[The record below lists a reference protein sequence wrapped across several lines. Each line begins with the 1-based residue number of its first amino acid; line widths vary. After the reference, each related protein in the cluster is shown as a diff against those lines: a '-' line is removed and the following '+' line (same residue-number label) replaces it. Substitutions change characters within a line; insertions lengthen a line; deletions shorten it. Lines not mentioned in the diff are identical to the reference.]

1 MTVSTR
7 RATLPSLHAAAN
19 IAPSAGDGMM
29 ADKSF
34 GWRVYGLG
42 IIALALM
49 CLIWGDFH
57 GGQPVPKTFPARTAL
72 AYAVAIFMLV
82 AGIALEW
89 RKTTLWAAAA
99 LAAYY
104 GVIVVLVMNGRLV
117 LRNLEIYGAYDSMAE
132 QVAITAG
139 AFILW
144 ASLAELDAAT
154 AARFIRIGQ
163 IAFGICAIFFGGAHF
178 VYMNLTAP
186 LVPKWLPPSQLF
198 WGYATGVFHIAGGL
212 AIIMNIRARLAAIL
226 LAVMYAI
233 FTVFA
238 LVPGLLARSS
248 FFAWTEIATS
258 VILVGVAWIV
268 ADSLA
273 ERHAA

>member
-1 MTVSTR
+1 MEKT
-7 RATLPSLHAAAN
+7 
-19 IAPSAGDGMM
+19 
-29 ADKSF
+29 F
-34 GWRVYGLG
+34 GWRVYGFG
-42 IIALALM
+42 VIALAVI

-72 AYAVAIFMLV
+72 AYAVAIFMFV

-89 RKTTLWAAAA
+89 RRTTMWAAAA

-104 GVIVVLVMNGRLV
+104 AIIVVLVMNVRLV

-139 AFILW
+139 AFIIW
-144 ASLAELDAAT
+144 ASLAKLDAAKS
-154 AARFIRIGQ
+154 ARYIRIAQ
-163 IAFGICAIFFGGAHF
+163 IVFGVCAIFFGGAHF

-186 LVPKWLPPSQLF
+186 LIPRWLPPSQLF
-198 WGYATGVFHIAGGL
+198 WGYATGIFHIAGGL
-212 AIIMNIRARLAAIL
+212 AIIMNIRARLAATL

-233 FTVFA
+233 FTVVA
-238 LVPGLLARSS
+238 LPLGLLAQST
-248 FFAWTEIATS
+248 FFGWTEIATS
-258 VILVGVAWIV
+258 LILVGVAWVV

-273 ERHAA
+273 RKT

>member
-1 MTVSTR
+1 MT
-7 RATLPSLHAAAN
+7 
-19 IAPSAGDGMM
+19 
-29 ADKSF
+29 DKTF

-42 IIALALM
+42 IIALAVI

-57 GGQPVPKTFPARTAL
+57 GGQPVPKTFPARTTL
-72 AYAVAIFMLV
+72 AYVVASFMLV
-82 AGIALEW
+82 SGIALEW
-89 RKTTLWAAAA
+89 RRTTMWAAAA
-99 LAAYY
+99 LAAYF
-104 GVIVVLVMNGRLV
+104 GIIVVLVMNVRLV

-139 AFILW
+139 AIIIW
-144 ASLAELDAAT
+144 ASLANLDAAKST
-154 AARFIRIGQ
+154 RIIRIAQ

-186 LVPKWLPPSQLF
+186 LIPKWLPPTQLF

-233 FTVFA
+233 FTVIA
-238 LVPGLLARSS
+238 LPPGLLAKSS
-248 FFAWTEIATS
+248 FFGWTEIATS
-258 VILVGVAWIV
+258 VILVGVAWVV

-273 ERHAA
+273 AKRAV

>member
-1 MTVSTR
+1 
-7 RATLPSLHAAAN
+7 
-19 IAPSAGDGMM
+19 M
-29 ADKSF
+29 AEKTF

-42 IIALALM
+42 IIALAVI

-72 AYAVAIFMLV
+72 AYVAAIFMLV
-82 AGIALEW
+82 SGIALEW
-89 RKTTLWAAAA
+89 RKTAMWAAVA
-99 LAAYY
+99 LALYY
-104 GVIVVLVMNGRLV
+104 GIIVVLLMNGRLL
-117 LRNLEIYGAYDSMAE
+117 LRNLGVYGAYDSMAE
-132 QVAITAG
+132 EIAITAG
-139 AFILW
+139 AFIIW
-144 ASLAELDAAT
+144 AGFARLDAAR
-154 AARFIRIGQ
+154 AARFIRIAQ

-186 LVPKWLPPSQLF
+186 LIPKWLPPGQLF

-212 AIIMNIRARLAAIL
+212 AIIANIRARLAAIL

-238 LVPGLLARSS
+238 LAPGLLARST
-248 FFAWTEIATS
+248 FFGWTEIATS
-258 VILVGVAWIV
+258 VILVGVAWVV

-273 ERHAA
+273 RKS

>member
-1 MTVSTR
+1 MTEKT
-7 RATLPSLHAAAN
+7 
-19 IAPSAGDGMM
+19 
-29 ADKSF
+29 F

-42 IIALALM
+42 IIFLAAL
-49 CLIWGDFH
+49 CLIWSDFH

-72 AYAVAIFMLV
+72 AYVVAIFMLV
-82 AGIALEW
+82 SGIALEW

-104 GVIVVLVMNGRLV
+104 AIIVVLVMNVRLV

-132 QVAITAG
+132 EIAITAG
-139 AFILW
+139 AFIIW
-144 ASLAELDAAT
+144 ASLANLDAAKS
-154 AARFIRIGQ
+154 ARFIRIAQ

-178 VYMNLTAP
+178 VYMSLTAP
-186 LVPKWLPPSQLF
+186 LVPTWLPPGQLF
-198 WGYATGVFHIAGGL
+198 WGYATGIFHIAGGL
-212 AIIMNIRARLAAIL
+212 AIVMNIRARLAAIL

-248 FFAWTEIATS
+248 FFGWTEIATS
-258 VILVGVAWIV
+258 VILIGVAWVV

-273 ERHAA
+273 AKRAV

>member
-1 MTVSTR
+1 
-7 RATLPSLHAAAN
+7 
-19 IAPSAGDGMM
+19 
-29 ADKSF
+29 
-34 GWRVYGLG
+34 
-42 IIALALM
+42 
-49 CLIWGDFH
+49 
-57 GGQPVPKTFPARTAL
+57 
-72 AYAVAIFMLV
+72 
-82 AGIALEW
+82 
-89 RKTTLWAAAA
+89 
-99 LAAYY
+99 
-104 GVIVVLVMNGRLV
+104 MNGRLV

-132 QVAITAG
+132 QLAITSG

-144 ASLAELDAAT
+144 ASLAKLDAAT
-154 AARFIRIGQ
+154 SARFIRIGQ

-186 LVPKWLPPSQLF
+186 LIPTWLPPNQLF

-212 AIIMNIRARLAAIL
+212 AIVMNIRARLAAIL

-258 VILVGVAWIV
+258 MILVGVAWIV

-273 ERHAA
+273 VTRAA

>member
-1 MTVSTR
+1 M
-7 RATLPSLHAAAN
+7 
-19 IAPSAGDGMM
+19 GDIM
-29 ADKSF
+29 AEKAF
-34 GWRVYGLG
+34 GWRVFGLG
-42 IIALALM
+42 IIFLAVL

-57 GGQPVPKTFPARTAL
+57 GGQPVPKTFPARTTL
-72 AYAVAIFMLV
+72 AYIVAAFMLIS
-82 AGIALEW
+82 GIALEW

-104 GVIVVLVMNGRLV
+104 AIIVVLVMNVRLV

-132 QVAITAG
+132 EVAITAG
-139 AFILW
+139 AFIIW
-144 ASLAELDAAT
+144 ASLANLDAAK
-154 AARFIRIGQ
+154 AARFIRIAQ

-178 VYMNLTAP
+178 VYMDLTAP
-186 LVPKWLPPSQLF
+186 LIPKWLPPNQLF

-238 LVPGLLARSS
+238 LLPGLLAKSS

-258 VILVGVAWIV
+258 VILIGVAWIV

-273 ERHAA
+273 RKT

>member
-1 MTVSTR
+1 MEK
-7 RATLPSLHAAAN
+7 
-19 IAPSAGDGMM
+19 SA
-29 ADKSF
+29 F

-42 IIALALM
+42 IIALAVM

-72 AYAVAIFMLV
+72 AYAAAAFMLV
-82 AGIALEW
+82 AGLALEW
-89 RKTTLWAAAA
+89 RKTTMWAAAA

-104 GVIVVLVMNGRLV
+104 GIIVVLLMNGRLL
-117 LRNLEIYGAYDSMAE
+117 LRNIAIYGAYDSVAE
-132 QVAITAG
+132 EVAITAG
-139 AFILW
+139 AVIIW
-144 ASLAELDAAT
+144 ASLARLEAAK
-154 AARFIRIGQ
+154 AARLIRIAQ
-163 IAFGICAIFFGGAHF
+163 IAFGVSALFFGGAHF

-186 LVPKWLPPSQLF
+186 LVPKWLPPNQLF

-212 AIIMNIRARLAAIL
+212 AIIANVRARLAAIL
-226 LAVMYAI
+226 LAIMYAI

-238 LVPGLLARSS
+238 LAPGLLAKST

-258 VILVGVAWIV
+258 VILVGVAWVV

-273 ERHAA
+273 AKRIA

>member
-7 RATLPSLHAAAN
+7 RAILPSPHAAAS

-89 RKTTLWAAAA
+89 RKTALWAAAA

-104 GVIVVLVMNGRLV
+104 GIIVVLVMNGRLV

-132 QVAITAG
+132 QLAITAG

-144 ASLAELDAAT
+144 ASLAKLDAAT
-154 AARFIRIGQ
+154 SARFIRIGQ

-186 LVPKWLPPSQLF
+186 LIPTWLPPNQLF

-212 AIIMNIRARLAAIL
+212 AIVMTIRARLAAIL

-238 LVPGLLARSS
+238 LVPGLVVRSS

-273 ERHAA
+273 ARRAA

>member
-1 MTVSTR
+1 
-7 RATLPSLHAAAN
+7 
-19 IAPSAGDGMM
+19 M

-89 RKTTLWAAAA
+89 RKTALWAAAA

-104 GVIVVLVMNGRLV
+104 GIIVVLVMNGRLV

-132 QVAITAG
+132 QLAITAG

-144 ASLAELDAAT
+144 ASLAKLDAAT
-154 AARFIRIGQ
+154 SARFIRIGQ

-186 LVPKWLPPSQLF
+186 LIPTWLPPNQLF

-212 AIIMNIRARLAAIL
+212 AIVMTIRARLAAIL

-238 LVPGLLARSS
+238 LVPGLVVRSS

-273 ERHAA
+273 ARRAA

>member
-1 MTVSTR
+1 
-7 RATLPSLHAAAN
+7 
-19 IAPSAGDGMM
+19 MM
-29 ADKSF
+29 ADKTF

-42 IIALALM
+42 IIALAVM

-72 AYAVAIFMLV
+72 AYAVAVFMLV
-82 AGIALEW
+82 SGIALEW
-89 RKTTLWAAAA
+89 RKTTLWAAGA

-104 GVIVVLVMNGRLV
+104 AIVVVLVMNVRLV
-117 LRNLEIYGAYDSMAE
+117 LRNLEIYGAYDNMAE
-132 QVAITAG
+132 QAAIAAG
-139 AFILW
+139 AFIIW
-144 ASLAELDAAT
+144 ASLAKLDAAK

-163 IAFGICAIFFGGAHF
+163 VAFGICAIFFGGAHF
-178 VYMNLTAP
+178 VYMSLTAP
-186 LVPKWLPPSQLF
+186 LIPKWLPPNQLF

-212 AIIMNIRARLAAIL
+212 AIVMNIRARLAAIL
-226 LAVMYAI
+226 LAIMYAI

-238 LVPGLLARSS
+238 LVPELLARSS

-258 VILVGVAWIV
+258 VILIGVAWVV

-273 ERHAA
+273 AKRIA

>member
-1 MTVSTR
+1 MTLTSHYILRGQIMEKT
-7 RATLPSLHAAAN
+7 
-19 IAPSAGDGMM
+19 
-29 ADKSF
+29 F

-42 IIALALM
+42 IIALAVM

-57 GGQPVPKTFPARTAL
+57 GGQPVPKDFPARTAL
-72 AYAVAIFMLV
+72 AYAAAIFMLV

-99 LAAYY
+99 LAVYY
-104 GVIVVLVMNGRLV
+104 GIIVVLVMNGRLV
-117 LRNLEIYGAYDSMAE
+117 LRNLGIYGAYDSMAE
-132 QVAITAG
+132 ELAIAAG
-139 AFILW
+139 AFITW
-144 ASLAELDAAT
+144 ASLARLDAAT
-154 AARFIRIGQ
+154 SKRFIRIGQ

-186 LVPKWLPPSQLF
+186 LVPTWLPPSQLF
-198 WGYATGVFHIAGGL
+198 WGYATGVFHVAGGL
-212 AIIMNIRARLAAIL
+212 AIIANIRARLAATL

-233 FTVFA
+233 FTLA
-238 LVPGLLARSS
+238 LVPPLLARPG

-258 VILVGVAWIV
+258 VILIGVAWIV

-273 ERHAA
+273 VPRKA

>member
-1 MTVSTR
+1 MT
-7 RATLPSLHAAAN
+7 
-19 IAPSAGDGMM
+19 
-29 ADKSF
+29 DKTF

-42 IIALALM
+42 IIALAVI

-57 GGQPVPKTFPARTAL
+57 GGQPVPKTFPARTTL
-72 AYAVAIFMLV
+72 AYVVASFMLV
-82 AGIALEW
+82 SGIALEW
-89 RKTTLWAAAA
+89 RRTTMWAAAA
-99 LAAYY
+99 LAAYF
-104 GVIVVLVMNGRLV
+104 GIIVVLVMNVRLV

-132 QVAITAG
+132 QVAITVG
-139 AFILW
+139 AIIIW
-144 ASLAELDAAT
+144 ASLADLDAAKST
-154 AARFIRIGQ
+154 RIIRMAQ

-186 LVPKWLPPSQLF
+186 LIPKWLPPTQLF

-233 FTVFA
+233 FTVIA
-238 LVPGLLARSS
+238 LPPGLLAKSS
-248 FFAWTEIATS
+248 FFGWTEIATS
-258 VILVGVAWIV
+258 VILVGVAWVV

-273 ERHAA
+273 AKRAV

>member
-1 MTVSTR
+1 MT
-7 RATLPSLHAAAN
+7 
-19 IAPSAGDGMM
+19 
-29 ADKSF
+29 DKTF

-42 IIALALM
+42 IIALAVI

-57 GGQPVPKTFPARTAL
+57 GGQPVPKTFPARTTL
-72 AYAVAIFMLV
+72 AYVVASFMLV
-82 AGIALEW
+82 SGIALEW
-89 RKTTLWAAAA
+89 RRTTMWAAAA
-99 LAAYY
+99 LAAYF
-104 GVIVVLVMNGRLV
+104 GIIVVLVMNVRLV

-132 QVAITAG
+132 QVAITVG
-139 AFILW
+139 AIIIW
-144 ASLAELDAAT
+144 ASLADLDAAKST
-154 AARFIRIGQ
+154 RIIRIAQ

-186 LVPKWLPPSQLF
+186 LIPKWLPPTQLF

-233 FTVFA
+233 FTVIA
-238 LVPGLLARSS
+238 LPPGLLAKSS
-248 FFAWTEIATS
+248 FFGWTEIATS
-258 VILVGVAWIV
+258 VILVGVAWVV

-273 ERHAA
+273 AKRAV

>member
-1 MTVSTR
+1 MAG
-7 RATLPSLHAAAN
+7 RAY
-19 IAPSAGDGMM
+19 
-29 ADKSF
+29 
-34 GWRVYGLG
+34 GWRVYGFG

-72 AYAVAIFMLV
+72 AYAVAIFMLGT
-82 AGIALEW
+82 GIALEW

-99 LAAYY
+99 LAVYY
-104 GVIVVLVMNGRLV
+104 GIIVVLVMNGRLV

-132 QVAITAG
+132 QLAITSG

-144 ASLAELDAAT
+144 ASLAKLDAAT
-154 AARFIRIGQ
+154 SARFIRIGQ
-163 IAFGICAIFFGGAHF
+163 IAFGICAIVFGGAHF

-186 LVPKWLPPSQLF
+186 LIPTWLPPDQLF

-212 AIIMNIRARLAAIL
+212 AIVMNIRARLAAIL

-273 ERHAA
+273 ERRAA

>member
-1 MTVSTR
+1 MT
-7 RATLPSLHAAAN
+7 
-19 IAPSAGDGMM
+19 
-29 ADKSF
+29 DKSF

-42 IIALALM
+42 IIFLAVL

-57 GGQPVPKTFPARTAL
+57 GGQPVPKTFPARTTL
-72 AYAVAIFMLV
+72 AYVVASFMLV
-82 AGIALEW
+82 SGIALEW

-99 LAAYY
+99 LALYY
-104 GVIVVLVMNGRLV
+104 GIVVVLVMNVRLV

-132 QVAITAG
+132 EIAITDG
-139 AFILW
+139 AFIIW
-144 ASLAELDAAT
+144 ASLANLNAAT
-154 AARFIRIGQ
+154 SARFLRIAQ
-163 IAFGICAIFFGGAHF
+163 IAFGVCAIFFGGAHF
-178 VYMNLTAP
+178 VYMSLTAP

-198 WGYATGVFHIAGGL
+198 WGYATGVFHMAGGL

-238 LVPGLLARSS
+238 LPPGLLAQSS
-248 FFAWTEIATS
+248 FFGWTEIATS
-258 VILVGVAWIV
+258 VILVGVAWVV

-273 ERHAA
+273 AKRPA

>member
-1 MTVSTR
+1 MT
-7 RATLPSLHAAAN
+7 
-19 IAPSAGDGMM
+19 
-29 ADKSF
+29 DKTF

-42 IIALALM
+42 IIALAVI

-57 GGQPVPKTFPARTAL
+57 GGQPVPKTFPARTTL
-72 AYAVAIFMLV
+72 AYVVASFMLV
-82 AGIALEW
+82 SGIALEW
-89 RKTTLWAAAA
+89 RRTTMWAAAA
-99 LAAYY
+99 LVAYF
-104 GVIVVLVMNGRLV
+104 GIIVVLVMNVRLV

-132 QVAITAG
+132 QVAITVG
-139 AFILW
+139 AIIIW
-144 ASLAELDAAT
+144 ASLADLDAAKST
-154 AARFIRIGQ
+154 RIIRVAQ

-186 LVPKWLPPSQLF
+186 LIPKWLPPTQLF

-233 FTVFA
+233 FTVIA
-238 LVPGLLARSS
+238 LPPGLLAKSS
-248 FFAWTEIATS
+248 FFGWTEIATS
-258 VILVGVAWIV
+258 VILVGVAWVV

-273 ERHAA
+273 AKRAV

>member
-1 MTVSTR
+1 M
-7 RATLPSLHAAAN
+7 
-19 IAPSAGDGMM
+19 I

-72 AYAVAIFMLV
+72 AYVVAIFMLV

-104 GVIVVLVMNGRLV
+104 GIIVVLVMNGRLV
-117 LRNLEIYGAYDSMAE
+117 LRNLEIYGAYDNMAE

-144 ASLAELDAAT
+144 ASLAKLDAAT
-154 AARFIRIGQ
+154 SARFIRIGQ

-186 LVPKWLPPSQLF
+186 LIPTWLPPNQLF

-212 AIIMNIRARLAAIL
+212 AIVMKIRARLAAIL

-273 ERHAA
+273 ARRMA